1 MHFDGFQVSVY
12 WATFP
17 SEYLQTIRDV
27 DINLLKN
34 RKEKIKLNHS
44 RRYSL
49 LDTRDRTDFIK
60 EFVALLR
67 FVAAGEANVGFLRKD
82 GVEIHRTTDGM
93 LLTRM
98 NKYFVHRRRRWTKSR
113 RVLGGQG
120 YKRIERSTPREGMY
134 LTADGR

>member
-1 MHFDGFQVSVY
+1 VHFDGFQVSVY

-17 SEYLQTIRDV
+17 SEYLRTIRDV
-27 DINLLKN
+27 DINLLEN

-49 LDTRDRTDFIK
+49 LNTNDRTGFIK

-82 GVEIHRTTDGM
+82 GVEIHRTPDDVIDEEEQIVRPPQEEMEEVEESSWREM
-93 LLTRM
+93 LQE
-98 NKYFVHRRRRWTKSR
+98 N
-113 RVLGGQG
+113 
-120 YKRIERSTPREGMY
+120 REEY
-134 LTADGR
+134 TS

>member
-1 MHFDGFQVSVY
+1 MHFDGFYVSVY

-17 SEYLQTIRDV
+17 SEYLRTIRDI

-49 LDTRDRTDFIK
+49 LHTKDRTDFIK

-67 FVAAGEANVGFLRKD
+67 FVAAGEGNVGFLRKD
-82 GVEIHRTTDGM
+82 GVEIHRTTDGDGA
-93 LLTRM
+93 LEEDEQ
-98 NKYFVHRRRRWTKSR
+98 
-113 RVLGGQG
+113 VLRPPQEEMEE
-120 YKRIERSTPREGMY
+120 IEESSWRARLHQNREEY
-134 LTADGR
+134 TS

>member
-27 DINLLKN
+27 DINLLEN
-34 RKEKIKLNHS
+34 RKEKVKLNHS

-49 LDTRDRTDFIK
+49 LNTNDRTDFIK

-82 GVEIHRTTDGM
+82 GMEIHRKANDVVDEDEQILHPPQEEMEEVEESSWRARLQENTEEYT
-93 LLTRM
+93 
-98 NKYFVHRRRRWTKSR
+98 S
-113 RVLGGQG
+113 
-120 YKRIERSTPREGMY
+120 
-134 LTADGR
+134 

>member
-1 MHFDGFQVSVY
+1 MHFNGFYVSVY

-17 SEYLQTIRDV
+17 SEYLRTIRDV
-27 DINLLKN
+27 DINLLEN

-49 LDTRDRTDFIK
+49 LDTEDRTDFIK

-82 GVEIHRTTDGM
+82 GVEIHRT
-93 LLTRM
+93 
-98 NKYFVHRRRRWTKSR
+98 
-113 RVLGGQG
+113 
-120 YKRIERSTPREGMY
+120 
-134 LTADGR
+134 ADGDGAVEEDEQVLRPPQEEMEEIEESSWRARLQQNREEYTS

>member
-1 MHFDGFQVSVY
+1 MHFDGFYVSVY

-17 SEYLQTIRDV
+17 SEYLRTIRDI

-82 GVEIHRTTDGM
+82 GVEIHRTTDGDGA
-93 LLTRM
+93 LEEDEQ
-98 NKYFVHRRRRWTKSR
+98 
-113 RVLGGQG
+113 VLRPPQEEMEETEESSW
-120 YKRIERSTPREGMY
+120 RARLQQNREEY
-134 LTADGR
+134 TS